1 MRRVALTPREGWR
14 QQADAIGFVY
24 HDTAGEPY
32 WDESAAY
39 AFTLREIEED
49 IEPVAEQLHA
59 MCLDLVSDVVAS
71 QELMERLAIP
81 AEHRDFVADAWKT
94 RQPSLYGRFDL
105 AYDGQGPAKLYEY
118 NADTPTSVFECA
130 TFQWIWL
137 EESIAAGALPPD
149 ADQFNSLFEKLRER
163 FRTIF
168 PGGGFVH
175 FAADPGAIEDRQT
188 VRFFE
193 DLATQAGIEPK
204 FVGMRDIG
212 LNADGRFIDDDGF
225 ELQAAF
231 KLYPWEFML
240 REPYAAN
247 LRQAGV
253 RWIEPAWKAILS
265 NKGILPLLWA
275 RHPGHPNL
283 LPAFFDDDPAAA
295 SLGPDHVRK
304 PLFSREGANVAVVR
318 GGHADPVLDQG
329 YGEEGHIRQA
339 IHMAPLFD
347 GNHAVIGAWIVGDEA
362 AGIGVREDRSA
373 VTRNTARFVPH
384 FIDGATRHAN
394 TNFPRSE

>member
-1 MRRVALTPREGWR
+1 MRRITLPPRPDWR
-14 QQADAIGFVY
+14 AKADAIGFVY

-49 IEPVAEQLHA
+49 IEPVAAQLHGL
-59 MCLDLVSDVVAS
+59 CLDLVDEVVAS
-71 QELMERLAIP
+71 EALMTRLAIP
-81 AEHRDFVADAWKT
+81 AEHQDFVAESWRT

-105 AYDGQGPAKLYEY
+105 AYDGNAPAKLYEY

-137 EESIAAGALPPD
+137 EEMIATGALAAG

-163 FRTIF
+163 FRTLF
-168 PGGGFVH
+168 PTGGFVH
-175 FAADPGAIEDRQT
+175 FAADASAVEDRQT

-193 DLATQAGIEPK
+193 DLAVQAGIEPK
-204 FVGMRDIG
+204 FVEMTQIG
-212 LNADGRFIDDDGF
+212 LNAGGRFVDDEGF

-240 REPYAAN
+240 REPYAPK
-247 LRQAGV
+247 LKGAGV

-265 NKGILPLLWA
+265 NKGMLPLLWE

-283 LPAFFDDDPAAA
+283 LPAYFEDDPAAET
-295 SLGPDHVRK
+295 LGSTYVRK
-304 PLFSREGANVAVVR
+304 PLFSREGANVEIVR
-318 GGHADPVLDQG
+318 DGLAGPLLDQG
-329 YGEEGHIRQA
+329 YGEEGYVRQA
-339 IHMAPLFD
+339 VREPPNFD
-347 GNHAVIGAWIVGDEA
+347 GGYPVIGAWIVGDEA
-362 AGIGVREDRSA
+362 AGIGVREDSDV
-373 VTRNTARFVPH
+373 VTRNSARFMPH
-384 FIDGATRHAN
+384 YIE
-394 TNFPRSE
+394 P